1 MLSVVVPVYRNPVLL
16 DYVLHETIARLPKG
30 AELLIVDDDAG
41 HDARAV
47 LRRFRAVRVIRHN
60 QRRGI
65 TTALNTGARAAR
77 GDVLVFMNSDVI
89 LGDNALACLES
100 AVQQGNGA
108 TGIVGSLL
116 LYPQTGRIQH
126 AGVAV
131 DKWAVTHLYVG
142 ARPNV
147 VPFAPLEERQAVTG
161 ALFACRRSVY
171 EQLGG
176 FDEEFH
182 DGLEDID
189 FCLRCGEVGLT
200 NYISSATP
208 SYHFESATRAPY
220 KHIRRT
226 YNYAVFF
233 SRWRGRLTEDL
244 TAYLSR
250 RLRDMTASESLS
262 SHVRIVN
269 FCSTLNWIDLAHAV
283 AEHGITLTATH
294 DLSGFVAE
302 SEPIDLYRS
311 VPRFIHGQRETLC
324 FIVDHFL
331 QLADNHRWFASRQG
345 DDLVVDRHANT
356 VLTTELRGTG
366 PQSVW
371 GA

>member
-1 MLSVVVPVYRNPVLL
+1 MLSVVIPVYRNPVLL
-16 DYVLHETIARLPKG
+16 DYVLHEAIARLPRS

-47 LRRFRAVRVIRHN
+47 LRRFRKARVVRHE

-65 TTALNTGARAAR
+65 TAALNTGARAAQ

-89 LGDNALACLES
+89 LGDAALGSLEA
-100 AVQQGNGA
+100 AVRQGDGA
-108 TGIVGSLL
+108 VGMVGSLL
-116 LYPQTGRIQH
+116 LYPQNGRIQH

-142 ARPNV
+142 ARANV
-147 VPFAPLEERQAVTG
+147 ISFAQLEERQAITG

-171 EQLGG
+171 DQLGG
-176 FDEEFH
+176 FDEGFH

-189 FCLRCGEVGLT
+189 FCLRCGAAGLK
-200 NYISSATP
+200 NYISAEAT

-220 KHIRRT
+220 KHVRRT

-244 TAYLSR
+244 TTYLSR
-250 RLRDMTASESLS
+250 RLRNMDPEFLPSNVT
-262 SHVRIVN
+262 IVN
-269 FCSTLNWIDLAHAV
+269 FCSTLNWVDLAHAV
-283 AEHGITLTATH
+283 ADHGINLSATH
-294 DLSGFVAE
+294 DLSGFMAE

-311 VPRFIHGQRETLC
+311 VPRFLHEQRDTLC

-331 QLADNHRWFASRQG
+331 QLADNHRWFASRNG
-345 DDLVVDRHANT
+345 DDLVIDRHANT
-356 VLTTELRGTG
+356 VLTTELRGNG
-366 PQSVW
+366 PQSTW